1 MLQIRNHM
9 SRLTHSLSPQLGLA
23 EALDRLHQ
31 ADASG
36 LPVLDDQK
44 RLIGFL
50 SEQDCIPS
58 LLTGSYHCDSR
69 TRVED
74 LMSRTPL
81 FVSPDDSILDLARQ
95 MTGARP
101 KVYPVLEGGKVVGII
116 NRRQVMQA
124 LNAQMKQCQATSSW

>member
-1 MLQIRNHM
+1 M
-9 SRLTHSLSPQLGLA
+9 
-23 EALDRLHQ
+23 
-31 ADASG
+31 
-36 LPVLDDQK
+36 LDDQK

-81 FVSPDDSILDLARQ
+81 FVSRTTASWISPAR
-95 MTGARP
+95 
-101 KVYPVLEGGKVVGII
+101 
-116 NRRQVMQA
+116 
-124 LNAQMKQCQATSSW
+124 

>member
-9 SRLTHSLSPQLGLA
+9 SRLTHFLSPQLALA

-124 LNAQMKQCQATSSW
+124 LNAQMKQCQAT

>member
-9 SRLTHSLSPQLGLA
+9 SRPTHFLSPQLGLA

-69 TRVED
+69 IRVED

-95 MTGARP
+95 MTGARS
-101 KVYPVLEGGKVVGII
+101 KVYPVLEGGKVIGII

-124 LNAQMKQCQATSSW
+124 LNAQMKQCQAT

>member
-31 ADASG
+31 ADSSG

-95 MTGARP
+95 MTGAKP
-101 KVYPVLEGGKVVGII
+101 KVYPVLEGGKVIGII

-124 LNAQMKQCQATSSW
+124 LNAQMKQCQAT

>member
-9 SRLTHSLSPQLGLA
+9 SRLTHFLSPQLGLA

-101 KVYPVLEGGKVVGII
+101 KVYPVLEGGKVIGII
-116 NRRQVMQA
+116 NRRQVMQT
-124 LNAQMKQCQATSSW
+124 LNAQMKQCQAT

>member
-1 MLQIRNHM
+1 MMERGRRKQMKIFRI
-9 SRLTHSLSPQLGLA
+9 LGVLIVFLVDPALA
-23 EALDRLHQ
+23 
-31 ADASG
+31 G

-124 LNAQMKQCQATSSW
+124 LNAQMKQCQAT

>member
-31 ADASG
+31 ADSSG

-50 SEQDCIPS
+50 SEQDC
-58 LLTGSYHCDSR
+58 
-69 TRVED
+69 
-74 LMSRTPL
+74 
-81 FVSPDDSILDLARQ
+81 SPA
-95 MTGARP
+95 
-101 KVYPVLEGGKVVGII
+101 
-116 NRRQVMQA
+116 
-124 LNAQMKQCQATSSW
+124 ATTATAVPGWRI

>member
-1 MLQIRNHM
+1 M

-101 KVYPVLEGGKVVGII
+101 KVYPVLEGDKVVGII

-124 LNAQMKQCQATSSW
+124 LNTQMKQCQAT

>member
-9 SRLTHSLSPQLGLA
+9 SRLTHFLSPQLGLA

-36 LPVLDDQK
+36 LPVLDGQK

-69 TRVED
+69 TRVEE

-101 KVYPVLEGGKVVGII
+101 KVYPVLEGGKVIGII

-124 LNAQMKQCQATSSW
+124 LNAQMKQCQAT

>member
-9 SRLTHSLSPQLGLA
+9 SRLTHFLSPQLGLA

-101 KVYPVLEGGKVVGII
+101 KVYPVLEGGKVIGII
-116 NRRQVMQA
+116 NRQQVMQA
-124 LNAQMKQCQATSSW
+124 LNAQMKQCQAT